1 MSKCKSCERSVLF
14 AKDTEGKTQILD
26 PSAPVFEIW
35 GDDNKAQG
43 SKLVKR
49 DRHAYVTHFA
59 TCPDATEFSK
69 SHREKFAK
77 FQVLEDGAKAAYA
90 MAKVHCVEAC
100 MHPACASLRRIRSI
114 FAAPL
119 GHDVSAEDRRPI

>member
-1 MSKCKSCERSVLF
+1 MSKCKGCERPILY
-14 AKDTEGKTQILD
+14 AKDTDGKTQVLD
-26 PSAPVFEIW
+26 PSAPVYEIW

-69 SHREKFAK
+69 SHREKFARL
-77 FQVLEDGAKAAYA
+77 QVLEDAARA
-90 MAKVHCVEAC
+90 TFSLSKQHCIQ
-100 MHPACASLRRIRSI
+100 PCAHTHCTIFRRIRSM

-119 GHDVSAEDRRPI
+119 GEESAPGS